1 MSNHDKTLASPL
13 GNSYTARSMR
23 AFLLVISNTLV
34 VSVTNF
40 FVWFALIFW
49 LYLETQSVLTT
60 SIIGGAFMVIS
71 SLAGFWLGSI
81 VDHHKKK
88 SAMLISSFSTLL
100 FFSAALLL
108 LVSVPE
114 ESFTSIGNPVV
125 WLMAL
130 LILFGVT
137 SGNIRMIALPTL
149 VTMLIPEGERDKA
162 NGVTGMVM
170 GISSSGAGIFSGLAL
185 GYSSM
190 YWVMV
195 SAIILT
201 VIAIIHLLFL
211 SIPEKAIV
219 HTQDKPKKVDVKGTI
234 KAIRGVPGLFSLIF
248 FTTFNNFLGGVFMAL
263 MDAYGLSLV
272 SVQVWGTLWGF
283 LSMGFILSG
292 LYIAKKGLG
301 QQPLRTLFTI
311 NIVTWSTCMFFVI
324 QPSIVLLS
332 IGTLVWVFCMPFI
345 EATEHTI
352 VQKVVPLERQGRVFG
367 FAQSVEMSASPIT
380 AFLIGP
386 IAQFIFIPFM
396 TTGAG
401 VELIGGWF
409 GVGMGRGIALVFMIA
424 GAIGLM
430 VTLLARQSNAYKL
443 LSSMYVKAEPVNA

>member
-1 MSNHDKTLASPL
+1 MRTF
-13 GNSYTARSMR
+13 YTVVANT
-23 AFLLVISNTLV
+23 LLVSM
-34 VSVTNF
+34 TNF

-60 SIIGGAFMVIS
+60 SIIGGAFMVVS

-81 VDHHKKK
+81 VDHHRKK
-88 SAMLISSFSTLL
+88 SAMLLSSISTLV

-108 LVSVPE
+108 YVSVPDDA
-114 ESFTSIGNPVV
+114 FQSIANPVV
-125 WLMAL
+125 WLMAAL
-130 LILFGVT
+130 VLGAVA

-162 NGVTGMVM
+162 NGMSGMVM
-170 GISSSGAGIFSGLAL
+170 GISSSAAGIFSGLAL

-190 YWVMV
+190 FWVLLSAV
-195 SAIILT
+195 ALTIVAIIW
-201 VIAIIHLLFL
+201 LLCITL
-211 SIPEKAIV
+211 PEKKIV
-219 HTQDKPKKVDVKGTI
+219 HTADKPKKVDVKGTI
-234 KAIRGVPGLFSLIF
+234 KVIRGVPGLFSLIF

-263 MDAYGLSLV
+263 MDAYGLTLV

-301 QQPLRTLFTI
+301 PQPLRTLFKI
-311 NIVTWSTCMFFVI
+311 NVITWTTCIFFVI

-332 IGTLVWVFCMPFI
+332 VGIAIWVFCMPFI
-345 EATEHTI
+345 EATEQTI

-380 AFLIGP
+380 SFFIGP

-401 VELIGGWF
+401 VQLIGGWF
-409 GVGMGRGIALVFMIA
+409 GTGMGRGIALVFMIA
-424 GAIGLM
+424 GAIGLC
-430 VTLLARQSNAYKL
+430 VTLLARQSNAYRI
-443 LSSMYVKAEPVNA
+443 LSEMYVKPN

>member
-1 MSNHDKTLASPL
+1 MRTF
-13 GNSYTARSMR
+13 YYVTA
-23 AFLLVISNTLV
+23 NTLL

-49 LYLETQSVLTT
+49 LYLETQSVITT
-60 SIIGGAFMVIS
+60 SIIGGAFMLIS
-71 SLAGFWLGSI
+71 SFAGIWLGSI

-88 SAMLISSFSTLL
+88 SAMLISSISTLI
-100 FFSAALLL
+100 FFSLALLL

-114 ESFTSIGNPVV
+114 NSFTSIANPLV

-130 LILFGVT
+130 LILGAVT
-137 SGNIRMIALPTL
+137 SGNIRMIATPTL

-162 NGVTGMVM
+162 NGVTGMIM
-170 GISSSGAGIFSGLAL
+170 GISSSGAGILSGLAL

-190 YWVMV
+190 FWVLAAAV
-195 SAIILT
+195 VLT
-201 VIAIIHLLFL
+201 AIAIIWLLFI
-211 SIPEKAIV
+211 SIPEKEIV
-219 HTQDKPKKVDVKGTI
+219 HTAEKPKKVDVKGTI
-234 KAIRGVPGLFSLIF
+234 KAIRAVPGLFPLIF

-263 MDAYGLSLV
+263 MDAYGLELV
-272 SVQVWGTLWGF
+272 SVQVWGVLWGF
-283 LSMGFILSG
+283 LSTGFIFSG

-301 QQPLRTLFTI
+301 PNPLKTLFRI
-311 NIVTWSTCMFFVI
+311 NIITWTTCIFFVI

-332 IGTLVWVFCMPFI
+332 IGMIIWVFCMPFI

-380 AFLIGP
+380 SFLIGP

-401 VELIGGWF
+401 VELIGSWF
-409 GVGMGRGIALVFMIA
+409 GVGMNRGIALVFMIA
-424 GAIGLM
+424 GALGLC
-430 VTLLARQSNAYKL
+430 VTLLARQSKAYKL
-443 LSSMYVKAEPVNA
+443 LSSMYVKAEAPVTA